1 MSTRRPSPRV
11 FALGVNFPTEGSV
24 GLRKTSMTEAIQ
36 QSVEFNT
43 PPATLFEMY
52 VDSRKHS
59 KATGAPAKVSRKAG
73 AVFTAFAGA
82 LRGKNLLIV
91 PNKMIVQA
99 WRSSA
104 FKKSDADS
112 ILILT
117 FSKTPS
123 GARVDLVHA
132 NVPEQDHQG
141 VTEGWKKYYWD
152 PWRAYLLNRSR

>member
-1 MSTRRPSPRV
+1 
-11 FALGVNFPTEGSV
+11 
-24 GLRKTSMTEAIQ
+24 MTKAIQ
-36 QSVEFNT
+36 QSVEFNAS
-43 PPATLFEMY
+43 PATLFEMY

-73 AVFTAFAGA
+73 AAFTAFDGA

-91 PNKMIVQA
+91 SNKMIVQA

-112 ILILT
+112 VLILT

-123 GARVDLVHA
+123 GTRVDIVHA

-141 VTEGWKKYYWD
+141 VTEGWEKYYWE
-152 PWRAYLLNRSR
+152 PWRAYLTKTTR